1 MKTKPETKK
10 QAKTETNKPEQ
21 TADKTPIDDAEH
33 LSAADFLED
42 LFKVFIDGDHRPATS
57 VASKAAGSPV
67 KVKIGFT
74 RPEPEPEPEPEY
86 EDLMDEDSPYSR
98 IIDALQKKPKALT
111 PYDALYDMV
120 SSDVEILNDTQI
132 SEFERIL
139 VRLNGSVQY
148 DLHDAIQNYGEALR
162 SLRRAAEKLLAALD
176 VDKESREA
184 DEADMKEEE

>member
-10 QAKTETNKPEQ
+10 QTKTEAKKPEQ
-21 TADKTPIDDAEH
+21 TVDKTPVDAEP
-33 LSAADFLED
+33 LSAAAFLED
-42 LFKVFIDGDHRPATS
+42 LFKVFINGDHRPATS
-57 VASKAAGSPV
+57 AASKAADSPV

-74 RPEPEPEPEPEY
+74 RPDPEPEY

-139 VRLNGSVQY
+139 VRLNGNVQY

-176 VDKESREA
+176 VDKESRVE